1 MVESCL
7 VVDVAWADAVRRPL
21 DAADAAW

>member
-21 DAADAAW
+21 DAADAMW